1 MIIAN
6 FYLFEMN
13 LIENDKIQEL
23 PQSEVRNE
31 KKQDQLSP
39 LLDVIQ
45 NDSLMGN
52 IISFLNV
59 FV

>member
-1 MIIAN
+1 
-6 FYLFEMN
+6 MN